1 MPVEQAFVRLMAQ
14 LVDIY
19 IALKDKRLSAF
30 DKVLFVYLRI
40 KAGKKKKCWP
50 CYETIM
56 TDCGIVSR
64 NSLSRSI
71 KKMAGLRLFKIGK
84 IFENG
89 KRHNLYIFQSTA
101 TQYFEKECFEVDL
114 QLSKVRRKVTLE

>member
-1 MPVEQAFVRLMAQ
+1 M
-14 LVDIY
+14 DIY
-19 IALKDKRLSAF
+19 NALKDKRLSTF
-30 DKVLFVYLRI
+30 DKVLFIYLRR

-56 TDCGIVSR
+56 ADCGIVSR

-71 KKMAGLRLFKIGK
+71 KKMADLRLFKIGK

-89 KRHNLYIFQSTA
+89 KRHNLYIFQSTP

-114 QLSKVRRKVTLE
+114 QLSKVRRQVTLE